1 MNAHFASDWIT
12 LRGTAVLFPKI
23 VQPAEEYLNSSSFSS
38 AQICVEVA
46 EITTCTFYL
55 ETASSM
61 REVFT
66 PIVTQAA
73 VTLPNAP
80 YAVTATKS
88 ADAPNTVQLG
98 NLIRWKVDGA
108 SNATWSITFRY
119 SINMKP

>member
-12 LRGTAVLFPKI
+12 LRGTGSNVFPRI
-23 VQPAEEYLNSSSFSS
+23 VQPAEEYLNCSSFSS
-38 AQICVEVA
+38 AQICVQVA
-46 EITTCTFYL
+46 SISGCTFFL

-66 PIVTQAA
+66 PILTQAA
-73 VTLPNAP
+73 VTASE
-80 YAVTATKS
+80 AKTATKS

-108 SNATWSITFRY
+108 SSPTWSITFRY